1 MTFQSELPKLVLPSG
16 DLRALPSTLGEGG
29 ESAISHMG
37 STQALLS
44 QEGGNWSWRFYGIVQ
59 ARSSEE
65 NNRRTVIIGR
75 VCTQLALS
83 PKFNP
88 WDR

>member
-37 STQALLS
+37 STQALS
-44 QEGGNWSWRFYGIVQ
+44 H
-59 ARSSEE
+59 
-65 NNRRTVIIGR
+65 RRGEIGLGDSMASYK
-75 VCTQLALS
+75 QGLA
-83 PKFNP
+83 KKTIGEQ
-88 WDR
+88 